1 MKQELHDRIDT
12 VLPAWEELFRSDPEA
27 SPFTSPGGARAWTKS
42 WLGSGRPWII
52 AVREDGQLTG
62 LAPFVISRRGPFRTL
77 SQLGG
82 HPQRDVLALPDARQQ
97 AVEAVAAEVV
107 RRRGEWDLL
116 AVNCFPGDS
125 RLVASLLRQGL
136 HSHCRRRASYPGLA
150 LPETFDEYLAA
161 LPRKRRKDLRRH
173 LRRIE
178 EGVLEVRQ
186 VHGADAIAASV
197 ARWQELKVTW
207 WDTRGARIHADQRG
221 GRFAGFLNDVMSE
234 LVPAGLAEIW
244 ELHHSGN
251 VVGVEMSL
259 LDRRTF
265 YSWEGGYDPAVA
277 HLGPGKV
284 AIGEAIR
291 VAIAGGRRY
300 FDLMRGGQD
309 YKYWY
314 GACDREA
321 ESLVLASNRPGS
333 RAAQL
338 VVLLRERLRRRRGSD
353 ESDEEAAAP

>member
-1 MKQELHDRIDT
+1 MKQELHDRIET
-12 VLPAWEELFRSDPEA
+12 VLPEWEALFQADPEA
-27 SPFTSPGGARAWTKS
+27 SPFTSPGWARAWSRS
-42 WLGSGRPWII
+42 WLGSSRPWII

-62 LAPFVISRRGPFRTL
+62 LAPFVLSRRGPFRTL

-82 HPQRDVLALPDARQQ
+82 HPQRDVLALPDARER
-97 AVEAVAAEVV
+97 AVEAVATEVV
-107 RRRGEWDLL
+107 RRSEEWDLL

-125 RLVASLLRQGL
+125 RLVASLQREGLR
-136 HSHCRRRASYPGLA
+136 SHCRRRASYPGLT

-161 LPRKRRKDLRRH
+161 LPSKRRKDLRRH
-173 LRRIE
+173 LRRIDD
-178 EGVLEVRQ
+178 GVVEVRQ
-186 VHGADAIAASV
+186 LHDSAAIAAAVS
-197 ARWQELKVTW
+197 RWQELKVTW

-221 GRFAGFLNDVMSE
+221 GRFAGFLNDVMLE

-244 ELHHSGN
+244 ELHHSGD

-314 GACDREA
+314 GASDREA

-338 VVLLRERLRRRRGSD
+338 VVLLRERLTRRRGSD
-353 ESDEEAAAP
+353 QSDEEATAP

>member
-1 MKQELHDRIDT
+1 MKQELHDRIET
-12 VLPAWEELFRSDPEA
+12 LLPEWEELFRSDPEA
-27 SPFTSPGGARAWTKS
+27 SPFTSPGWARAWSRS

-52 AVREDGQLTG
+52 AVRENGQLTG

-107 RRRGEWDLL
+107 RRSQEWDLL

-125 RLVASLLRQGL
+125 RLVASLHRQGL
-136 HSHCRRRASYPGLA
+136 RSHCRRRASYPGLA
-150 LPETFDEYLAA
+150 LPETFEEYLST
-161 LPRKRRKDLRRH
+161 LPKKRRSDLRRH
-173 LRRIE
+173 LRRIDD
-178 EGVLEVRQ
+178 GVLEVRQ
-186 VHGADAIAASV
+186 IHDAAAIAAAVS
-197 ARWQELKVTW
+197 RWQELKVNW

-234 LVPAGLAEIW
+234 LVPAGIAEIW
-244 ELHHSGN
+244 ELHHSGE

-291 VAIAGGRRY
+291 VAITGGRRY

-314 GACDREA
+314 GASDREA

-338 VVLLRERLRRRRGSD
+338 VVMLRERLKRRGGLAG
-353 ESDEEAAAP
+353 SDEEATAP